1 MCISYHV
8 ITSIVLYVR
17 RIVQLSSCGIAHDS
31 LQEGAV
37 SSWFVPP
44 GERLDIWQIYNDIY
58 IYIIIIFNIM
68 CIYVYIYIQLHFI
81 YISSIVRSGSI
92 NQQTSLWGSSSLYLL
107 QQGRSVVLAS
117 RLFLVL
123 QVGGVFEDLLTLVP
137 VTKCQSAR
145 RFSNLLSY
153 PLVICYIAIENGH

>member
-1 MCISYHV
+1 M
-8 ITSIVLYVR
+8 
-17 RIVQLSSCGIAHDS
+17 
-31 LQEGAV
+31 
-37 SSWFVPP
+37 
-44 GERLDIWQIYNDIY
+44 Y
-58 IYIIIIFNIM
+58 IYTYNM
-68 CIYVYIYIQLHFI
+68 HFI
-81 YISSIVRSGSI
+81 YISSIVRLGSI
-92 NQQTSLWGSSSLYLL
+92 NQQTSLWGSASLYLL

-153 PLVICYIAIENGH
+153 PLVI